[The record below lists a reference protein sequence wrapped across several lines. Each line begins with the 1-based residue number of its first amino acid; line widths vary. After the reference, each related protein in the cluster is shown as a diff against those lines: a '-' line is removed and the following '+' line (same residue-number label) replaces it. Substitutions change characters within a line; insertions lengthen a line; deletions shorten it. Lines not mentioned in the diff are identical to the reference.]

1 VEQVRKMMGE
11 HDLGYPFVIKV
22 LTASRNKYAH
32 SFYVV
37 RSESG
42 LRVALKFQGFQNTH
56 LIFQEWIQHHEQ
68 LYKQYCIG
76 PKHHDYIIM
85 TSVPQQ
91 LIDKTDAFFFETKMK
106 FQAADFTKFDPN
118 EDRMT
123 QEVRQVIAE
132 QICVGYF
139 GLNLV
144 GVDMLFEENTGNIY
158 LIDVN
163 YFSSYKGLA
172 HLDVEAAFK
181 ELIAEKCAN
190 HKL

>member
-1 VEQVRKMMGE
+1 
-11 HDLGYPFVIKV
+11 
-22 LTASRNKYAH
+22 
-32 SFYVV
+32 
-37 RSESG
+37 
-42 LRVALKFQGFQNTH
+42 
-56 LIFQEWIQHHEQ
+56 
-68 LYKQYCIG
+68 
-76 PKHHDYIIM
+76 M

-106 FQAADFTKFDPN
+106 FQASDFSKFDPN

-123 QEVRQVIAE
+123 PEVRQVIAE
-132 QICVGYF
+132 HICVGYF

-144 GVDMLFEENTGNIY
+144 GVDLLFEENTGNIY

-190 HKL
+190 YKL